1 MKNLATP
8 IQGFQSLSGSVHPTQ
23 HEAEQASIEWALMQC
38 VQKTTVRDGWIDWNM
53 LFENIQKTFTLTL
66 KEPQ

>member
-1 MKNLATP
+1 
-8 IQGFQSLSGSVHPTQ
+8 
-23 HEAEQASIEWALMQC
+23 
-38 VQKTTVRDGWIDWNM
+38 VQKTTVRDGWVDWNM